1 MLFRSAR
8 RQGHPPGRGHRVR
21 PRLHRPGCRAL
32 KVQDP
37 NGEVGTL
44 HALVLGDPLNSVAFM
59 ANKLAGYGRELK
71 AGMVLMTGSIV
82 ASIPLEVG
90 DHIEAKFTRLGSVS
104 VQIEP

>member
-1 MLFRSAR
+1 M
-8 RQGHPPGRGHRVR
+8 P
-21 PRLHRPGCRAL
+21 
-32 KVQDP
+32 
-37 NGEVGTL
+37 
-44 HALVLGDPLNSVAFM
+44 
-59 ANKLAGYGRELK
+59 NKLAGCGRELK